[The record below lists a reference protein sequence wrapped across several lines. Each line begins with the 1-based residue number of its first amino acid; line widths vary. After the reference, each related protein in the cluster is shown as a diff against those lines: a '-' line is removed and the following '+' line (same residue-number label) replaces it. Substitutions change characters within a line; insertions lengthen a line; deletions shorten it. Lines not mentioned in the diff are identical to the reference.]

1 MSEFKTPK
9 NKYPMSGKIEYDYNY
24 NPKTT
29 VVINYFTSVDTMIKT
44 IERLR
49 TLGDEVEI
57 VVNNDKFG
65 QNTEKIMKTLTHRND
80 RMIIANDLAE
90 RRGYH
95 HGAQISNASDYII
108 FCQDDD
114 LAPDNNHW
122 YLDCLKEFE
131 NDPKLGII
139 GLLKG
144 GWNYGR
150 PEKVKIT
157 DKYEKIYVSWLATG
171 PLIIR
176 KDIYFKIGAWSDEFS
191 QIGEADGGADAD
203 LATKVLLH
211 GYKSMLLRT
220 PAVKEWY
227 RRFERGDGLTNENIS
242 KNPTNA
248 REITNKRIA
257 LNNKIY
263 LEKYQHNWKEIYQ
276 TVKKQNAEIGIKI

>member
-1 MSEFKTPK
+1 MSDMKTPK
-9 NKYPMSGKIEYDYNY
+9 NKYPMSGKIEYEYNY

-29 VVINYFTSVDTMIKT
+29 IVINYFTSVDTMIKT

-57 VVNNDKFG
+57 IVNNDRFG
-65 QNTEKIMKTLTHRND
+65 QDTEKIMKSLTHRND
-80 RMIIANDLAE
+80 RMIIAKDLAE

-114 LAPDNNHW
+114 LAPDNNKW

-131 NDPKLGII
+131 NDPKLGMI

-144 GWNYGR
+144 GWNYSQPG
-150 PEKVKIT
+150 KVTIT
-157 DKYEKIYVSWLATG
+157 DEYHKVYVSWLATG
-171 PLIIR
+171 PLMIR
-176 KDIYFKIGAWSDEFS
+176 KDLYFKIGSWSNEFS

-203 LATKVLLH
+203 IATKVLLH

-227 RRFERGDGLTNENIS
+227 RRFERGDGMTNNSIK
-242 KNPTNA
+242 KNPTDA
-248 REITNKRIA
+248 RIMTNKRII
-257 LNNKIY
+257 LNNQIY
-263 LEKYQHNWKEIYQ
+263 FEKYQHNWNEIYQ
-276 TVKKQNAEIGIKI
+276 TVKKHNAEIGIKI

>member
-1 MSEFKTPK
+1 MSETKTPK

-29 VVINYFTSVDTMIKT
+29 IVINYFTSVDTMIKT

-57 VVNNDKFG
+57 IVNNDKFG
-65 QNTEKIMKTLTHRND
+65 QDTEKIMKSLTHRND
-80 RMIIANDLAE
+80 RMIISNDLAE

-114 LAPDNNHW
+114 LAPDNNNW
-122 YLDCLKEFE
+122 YLDCLKEFD

-144 GWNYGR
+144 GWNYSQSGN
-150 PEKVKIT
+150 VTIT
-157 DKYEKIYVSWLATG
+157 DQFHKIYVSWLATG

-176 KDIYFKIGAWSDEFS
+176 KDLYFKIGAWSNEFS

-203 LATKVLLH
+203 IATKVLLY

-220 PAVKEWY
+220 PAVREWY
-227 RRFERGDGLTNENIS
+227 RRFERGDGMTNDSIK
-242 KNPTNA
+242 KNPTDA
-248 REITNKRIA
+248 RVMTNKRII

-263 LEKYQHNWKEIYQ
+263 FEKYQHNWNEIFQ